1 MRSTFLGLEVS
12 KRTIQIAQKALDTTN
27 TNLSNVNTEGYSRQR
42 LDLNAQYISVSGKY
56 STHLA
61 RLTLAGQGVNAFGV
75 SQIRDTYLDKRYRE
89 FTAYC
94 RENEIKQSVLK
105 EAEKI
110 LSSTDNVGLLSNL
123 QDFKDALSKYAGDS
137 PYNKE
142 YASICRNEA
151 SSICQTLRT
160 LSTDLDNLTKE
171 NVIALQ
177 DAVSSVN
184 DIIDKIATYNGVIT
198 GEYNIT
204 AADKI
209 YKDESVIGS
218 YGPNELMDQRNNL
231 LDELS
236 QYGNIKVYD
245 NNDGSVKVYMGNT
258 VIIDGTKSEQVVM
271 KDYYTYGAA
280 VLKFS
285 NGEIIDSSTVTSG
298 EIVARMD
305 MLNGNG
311 TYAAGYQNTAYGIP
325 YYQSTLDSFAQAFA
339 EKMNELNGM
348 YLGKGNTGDSRVMF
362 ACDADYD
369 ADGNRIVKTDEDG
382 NPVYDAD
389 GNVQYRDRVTIDAHN
404 IRISEEWMNDATMI
418 GQVYKPELDADG
430 NDIGGTWDSVNL
442 DGNAVNA
449 LLLGISEDKVEIGR
463 AREFTGTI
471 YDYYNFITNRIA
483 ESISYY
489 GEQLTLNTNNVNTIG
504 DNRQSIMGVSDTEEG
519 INMMTYQK
527 WFNASSR
534 MMTTLDEMIDKI
546 VNSTGIVGR

>member
-12 KRTIQIAQKALDTTN
+12 KRTIQIAQKAMDTTN
-27 TNLSNVNTEGYSRQR
+27 TNLSNRNNEGYSRQR
-42 LDLNAQYISVSGKY
+42 LDLNSQYISVSGKY

-61 RLTLAGQGVNAFGV
+61 RMTLAGQGVNAFGV

-89 FTAYC
+89 FNSYC
-94 RENEIKQSVLK
+94 RENEVKQSVLR

-110 LSSTDNVGLLSNL
+110 LSSTADVGLLSNV
-123 QDFKDALSKYAGDS
+123 QSFMDALSKYAGDS

-171 NVIALQ
+171 NVIALE

-184 DIIDKIATYNGVIT
+184 DIIDKIAVYNGVIT

-209 YKDESVIGS
+209 YKGETVIGS
-218 YGPNELMDQRNNL
+218 YGPNELMDNRNVL

-236 QYGNIKVYD
+236 QFGDIKVYD
-245 NNDGSVKVYMGNT
+245 NNDGSVKVFMGNT
-258 VIIDGTKSEQVVM
+258 VIIDGTRSEQVVM
-271 KDYYTYGAA
+271 KDYYDYGAA

-285 NGEIIDSSTVTSG
+285 NGDTIDSSTVRSG
-298 EIVARMD
+298 EIIARMD

-311 TYAAGYQNTAYGIP
+311 TYAAGYQNTSYGIP

-348 YLGKGNTGDSRVMF
+348 YKGKDSTGDTRVMF

-369 ADGNRIVKTDEDG
+369 AEGNRLIQRDALG
-382 NPVYDAD
+382 NPVLDAD
-389 GNVQYRDRVTIDAHN
+389 GNPKLKDRVTIDAHN
-404 IRISEEWMNDATMI
+404 IRISEEWMKDATMI
-418 GQVYKPELDADG
+418 GQVYQPKLDANG
-430 NDIGGTWDSVNL
+430 NDIGGEWDKVNL

-489 GEQLTLNTNNVNTIG
+489 GEQLTLNTNNLNTIG
-504 DNRQSIMGVSDTEEG
+504 DNRQSIMGVSETEEG
-519 INMMTYQK
+519 VDLMVYQK

-534 MMTTLDEMIDKI
+534 MMTSLDEMIDKL

>member
-12 KRTIQIAQKALDTTN
+12 KRTIQIAQKAMDTTN
-27 TNLSNVNTEGYSRQR
+27 TNLSNRNNEGYSRQR
-42 LDLNAQYISVSGKY
+42 LDLNSQYISVSGKY

-61 RLTLAGQGVNAFGV
+61 RMTLAGQGVNAFGV

-89 FTAYC
+89 FNSYC
-94 RENEIKQSVLK
+94 RENEVKQSVLR

-110 LSSTDNVGLLSNL
+110 LSSTDDVGLLSNV
-123 QDFKDALSKYAGDS
+123 QSFMDALSKYAGDS

-160 LSTDLDNLTKE
+160 LSTDLDNLTKK
-171 NVIALQ
+171 NVIALE

-184 DIIDKIATYNGVIT
+184 DIIDKIAVYNGVIT

-209 YKDESVIGS
+209 YKGETVIGS
-218 YGPNELMDQRNNL
+218 YGPNELMDNRNVL

-236 QYGNIKVYD
+236 QFGDIKVYD
-245 NNDGSVKVYMGNT
+245 NNDGSVKVFMGNT
-258 VIIDGTKSEQVVM
+258 VIIDGTRSEQVVM
-271 KDYYTYGAA
+271 KDYYDYGAA

-285 NGEIIDSSTVTSG
+285 NGDTIDSSTVRSG
-298 EIVARMD
+298 EIIARMD

-311 TYAAGYQNTAYGIP
+311 TYAAGYQNTSYGIP

-348 YLGKGNTGDSRVMF
+348 YKGKDSTGDTRVMF

-369 ADGNRIVKTDEDG
+369 AEGNRLIQRDALG
-382 NPVYDAD
+382 NPVLDAD
-389 GNVQYRDRVTIDAHN
+389 GNPKLKDRVTIDAHN
-404 IRISEEWMNDATMI
+404 IRISEEWMKDATMI
-418 GQVYKPELDADG
+418 GQVYQPKLDANG
-430 NDIGGTWDSVNL
+430 NDIGGEWDKVNL

-489 GEQLTLNTNNVNTIG
+489 GEQLTLNTNNLNTIG
-504 DNRQSIMGVSDTEEG
+504 DNRQSIMGVSETEEG
-519 INMMTYQK
+519 VDLMVYQK

-534 MMTTLDEMIDKI
+534 MMTSLDEMIDKL

>member
-12 KRTIQIAQKALDTTN
+12 KRTIQIAQKAMDTTN
-27 TNLSNVNTEGYSRQR
+27 TNLSNRNNEGYSRQR
-42 LDLNAQYISVSGKY
+42 LDLNSQYISVSGKY

-61 RLTLAGQGVNAFGV
+61 RMTLAGQGVNAFGV

-89 FTAYC
+89 FNSYC
-94 RENEIKQSVLK
+94 RENEVKQSVLR

-110 LSSTDNVGLLSNL
+110 LSSTDDVGLLSNV
-123 QDFKDALSKYAGDS
+123 QSFMDALSKYAGDS

-160 LSTDLDNLTKE
+160 LSTDLDNLTKK
-171 NVIALQ
+171 NVIALE

-184 DIIDKIATYNGVIT
+184 DIIDKIAVYNGVIT

-209 YKDESVIGS
+209 YKGETVIGS
-218 YGPNELMDQRNNL
+218 YGPNELMDNRNVL

-236 QYGNIKVYD
+236 QFGDIKVFD
-245 NNDGSVKVYMGNT
+245 NNDGSVKVFMGNT
-258 VIIDGTKSEQVVM
+258 VIIDGTRSEQVVM
-271 KDYYTYGAA
+271 KDYYDYGAA

-285 NGEIIDSSTVTSG
+285 NGDTIDSSTVRSG
-298 EIVARMD
+298 EIIARMD

-311 TYAAGYQNTAYGIP
+311 TYAAGYQNTSYGIP

-348 YLGKGNTGDSRVMF
+348 YKGKDSTGDTRVMF

-369 ADGNRIVKTDEDG
+369 AEGNRLIQRDALG
-382 NPVYDAD
+382 NPVLDAD
-389 GNVQYRDRVTIDAHN
+389 GNPKLKDRVTIDAHN
-404 IRISEEWMNDATMI
+404 IRISEEWMKDATMI
-418 GQVYKPELDADG
+418 GQVYQPKLDANG
-430 NDIGGTWDSVNL
+430 NDIGGEWDKVNL

-489 GEQLTLNTNNVNTIG
+489 GEQLTLNTNNLNTIG
-504 DNRQSIMGVSDTEEG
+504 DNRQSIMGVSETEEG
-519 INMMTYQK
+519 VDLMVYQK

-534 MMTTLDEMIDKI
+534 MMTSLDEMIDKL